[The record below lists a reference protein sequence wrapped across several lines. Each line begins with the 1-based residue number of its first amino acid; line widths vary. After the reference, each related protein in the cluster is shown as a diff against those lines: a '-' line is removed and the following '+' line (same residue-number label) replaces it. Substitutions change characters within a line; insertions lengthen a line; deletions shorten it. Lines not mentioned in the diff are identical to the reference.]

1 MSLMVRGTHLSM
13 QQSPATARSTQQS
26 ERESMKSAIKNFQ
39 DALAVI
45 LRSGANTDI
54 INYDGDAPLHVAA
67 RSGDQ
72 VFRLLIIQPQ

>member
-1 MSLMVRGTHLSM
+1 MTSL
-13 QQSPATARSTQQS
+13 
-26 ERESMKSAIKNFQ
+26 Q

-72 VFRLLIIQPQ
+72 VERIMSRVVF